1 MNSKVPRYAM
11 RLLRNNSPISSSSSS
26 SSSSS
31 IISARATASTRAIC
45 SAQLSIHPLPS
56 DALHSSRKKLPPKET
71 LKFGK
76 TFAPHMLQVHFNKDM
91 GGWQSPT
98 ILPFQELKLSPA
110 SAALHYGKCVMLLV
124 RKATPV
130 RHRTTTTLD
139 CSLIM
144 SSTDF
149 YTINSSYVDIQA

>member
-56 DALHSSRKKLPPKET
+56 DALHSSRKQLPPKET

-110 SAALHYGKCVMLLV
+110 SAALHYGKCDVVGSKSNPGAPPNDDDTGLLTHHV
-124 RKATPV
+124 FNRFL
-130 RHRTTTTLD
+130 HH
-139 CSLIM
+139 
-144 SSTDF
+144 
-149 YTINSSYVDIQA
+149 

>member
-11 RLLRNNSPISSSSSS
+11 RLLRNNSPISSSSS

-56 DALHSSRKKLPPKET
+56 DALHSSRKQLPPKET

-110 SAALHYGKCVMLLV
+110 SAALHYGKCVMLLA
-124 RKATPV
+124 RKAIRRRRHWIAHSSCLQPISTP
-130 RHRTTTTLD
+130 
-139 CSLIM
+139 LIRRM
-144 SSTDF
+144 WIF
-149 YTINSSYVDIQA
+149 RPRMF